1 MMSMGEFPAN
11 YDTLSTVSP
20 EAVDYHHRMAQVGQ
34 ERDDALH
41 ERDDA
46 LLALR
51 AVIGVIEGEHI
62 FRPDLV
68 TRNEGHILT
77 IAKKALEA
85 QTDG

>member
-11 YDTLSTVSP
+11 YNTLSTASP
-20 EAVDYHHRMAQVGQ
+20 EALDYRMAQVEQ
-34 ERDDALH
+34 EREDALH

-51 AVIGVIEGEHI
+51 DIVKVGSQVHLYMADYTGSKRAIMA
-62 FRPDLV
+62 
-68 TRNEGHILT
+68 

-85 QTDG
+85 D